1 MRLRKH
7 AFMGGGF
14 SISQTLADGTSD
26 YNLVTAATA
35 AGWDGSSPMVA
46 NITIPSGAKVVGT
59 QAGAAQ
65 SFIVPSLPAGSIVNI
80 ICNGDIWGF
89 GGIGTNGKNALV
101 LQYPVTLSGTGKI
114 AGGGGSGGAGGSI
127 TISSPNGTYYSDGGN
142 GGRGAGV
149 TSSPGA
155 GAPGSRVGDATYYA
169 QGGTGGDGGG
179 FGLPG
184 NSGASGTGV
193 GTLIGST
200 PPQSGFAPGAAIVG
214 GQFLTLAGSVILVG
228 EVTYGSNSYVTTPSA
243 SPSPGAAT
251 EGGYYVSAIWSR
263 VATSPTPND
272 DNYTT
277 TAGKKT
283 FAVPSLAGGPL
294 FYSGQQLEF
303 RSASN
308 PSIYVLGVV
317 TGCAGGNVSINI
329 TGFSNTSTTVMDW
342 SVMARFKL
350 IVAPKAT
357 GQTTLAVANGDI
369 PLACWTLNDGRA
381 ATLAMVAAGDST
393 QYPAAHWANGLN
405 IGGYSDW
412 YVPARDELERIYR
425 FLLPA
430 STSNYVTANRPTGA
444 IYSYAIN
451 GAKGDTSASH
461 GVNNNAIASGAA
473 YTGGAPSQTSV
484 SVFTIG
490 QEQAMDFNTTAIYAS
505 STGYDASNIWAQS
518 YQSSTPGR
526 QITQAKG
533 AATLVRAMR
542 RTLF

>member
-14 SISQTLADGTSD
+14 SISQTLADETTD
-26 YNLVTAATA
+26 YNLATAATA

-46 NITIPSGAKVVGT
+46 NITIPSGAKIIGT
-59 QAGAAQ
+59 QSGAAQ

-80 ICNGDIWGF
+80 VCNGDIWGF

-114 AGGGGSGGAGGSI
+114 SGGGGGGGAGGSI

-149 TSSPGA
+149 TSSPAA
-155 GAPGSRVGDATYYA
+155 GSPGNRVGDATYYA
-169 QGGTGGDGGG
+169 QGGAGGDGGG
-179 FGLPG
+179 FGLSG

-193 GTLIGST
+193 GTVTAST
-200 PPQSGFAPGAAIVG
+200 APQAGFAPGAAIVG
-214 GQFLTLAGSVILVG
+214 GQFLTIAGSVTLVG
-228 EVTYGSNSYVTTPSA
+228 GVTYGSNSYVATPA
-243 SPSPGAAT
+243 AAPSPGAAT

-272 DNYTT
+272 DNSTS

-294 FYSGQQLEF
+294 FYSGQQLDF
-303 RSASN
+303 RSTSN
-308 PSIYVLGVV
+308 PSIYVRGVV
-317 TGCAGGNVSINI
+317 TGCAGGNVSINV
-329 TGFSNTSTTVMDW
+329 TGSSNTSTTVMDW
-342 SVMARFKL
+342 AVMARFKL
-350 IVAPKAT
+350 ILAPKAT

-369 PLACWTLNDGRA
+369 PLECWTLNEGRA

-393 QYPAAHWANGLN
+393 QYPAAHWASGLT

-412 YVPARDELERIYR
+412 YVPARDELERVYR

-430 STSNYVTANRPTGA
+430 YTSNYATANRPTGA

-461 GVNNNAIASGAA
+461 GVNNNADNTGLA
-473 YTGGAPSQTSV
+473 YTGPAPSQTAA
-484 SVFTIG
+484 SVFQVG
-490 QEQAMDFNTTAIYAS
+490 QAQAMDFNTTAIYAS

-533 AATLVRAMR
+533 TATLVRAMR